1 MDFKELVKLRQ
12 SNRAYQDRAVE
23 REKIECCLEAGRL
36 SPSANNVQGWTFV
49 VVEEADLRARVAES
63 AFRIGGAFVKQAP
76 VILILV
82 AEKPL
87 LIAKLGSALRKM
99 DFSSLDMGIA
109 AAHICLQ
116 AADLGLGTCMV
127 ESFDEKTVKGLLGI
141 PDDRRAA
148 LLITL
153 GYAAD
158 SHREKK
164 RKGFEKVVRWNGYK

>member
-1 MDFKELVKLRQ
+1 
-12 SNRAYQDRAVE
+12 
-23 REKIECCLEAGRL
+23 
-36 SPSANNVQGWTFV
+36 
-49 VVEEADLRARVAES
+49 VAES

-76 VILILV
+76 VIIILV

-87 LIAKLGSALRKM
+87 FIAKFGSALRKM

-116 AADLGLGTCMV
+116 AADLGLGTCMI
-127 ESFDEKTVKGLLGI
+127 ESFDEKPVKTLLNI
-141 PDDRRAA
+141 PDNRRVA

-158 SHREKK
+158 IQREKK
-164 RKGFEKVVRWNGYK
+164 RKKFDEVVRWNQFGNIKTDMKKLIPNIRKVEKFVSN